1 MLSGK
6 VMLPSELDSGCL
18 CREPKDAKTI
28 RVIFKFLN
36 ARFDLGV
43 KTRDLELERYN
54 QTSFSR
60 QNPRLLFFAESINI
74 IRYGEIYVCGFQHV
88 DPKKN
93 KHLVASETRVPS
105 PDGFVPWSV
114 WPLGTALR
122 HPSAGPNLCSNRK
135 NIHLDSIS
143 SIISIYKWIF
153 IKSWMYRLWIDIN
166 KTTSNQISR
175 IIHLISIIKSIV
187 SAYQTTSYQ
196 SVDFIGFPS
205 SYIQLH
211 QETHTLTIWEPNK
224 WRDVVAR
231 PEPPML
237 LQSKLDIQLDYIKK
251 ILTLQ
256 RHH

>member
-1 MLSGK
+1 
-6 VMLPSELDSGCL
+6 
-18 CREPKDAKTI
+18 
-28 RVIFKFLN
+28 
-36 ARFDLGV
+36 
-43 KTRDLELERYN
+43 
-54 QTSFSR
+54 
-60 QNPRLLFFAESINI
+60 
-74 IRYGEIYVCGFQHV
+74 
-88 DPKKN
+88 
-93 KHLVASETRVPS
+93 
-105 PDGFVPWSV
+105 
-114 WPLGTALR
+114 
-122 HPSAGPNLCSNRK
+122 
-135 NIHLDSIS
+135 
-143 SIISIYKWIF
+143 
-153 IKSWMYRLWIDIN
+153 MYRLWIDIN